1 MGAFRHLM
9 HENEPLY
16 YYSEQDVIELLDQ
29 IEDDYTRYDNCAL
42 ETGVINFDVTLNCD
56 PKVIEKLTKV
66 ADIDLIVKINEK
78 NE

>member
-29 IEDDYTRYDNCAL
+29 IR
-42 ETGVINFDVTLNCD
+42 
-56 PKVIEKLTKV
+56 
-66 ADIDLIVKINEK
+66 
-78 NE
+78 